1 MSCVFCKHS
10 KVALSRGSY
19 SVSDY
24 DEAKMVIK
32 NACIPS
38 IWRNGKKIQTYRNV
52 AKMLPWTHVSSL
64 FQQLLTFCYICS
76 PFLFKVSWP
85 FVFCFQ
91 MIHIFKH
98 MGLTICLIFL
108 VLTFWAHG
116 IFHFFELPMGWW
128 DT

>member
-38 IWRNGKKIQTYRNV
+38 IWRNGKKNFFFNLEDQVLN
-52 AKMLPWTHVSSL
+52 
-64 FQQLLTFCYICS
+64 LL
-76 PFLFKVSWP
+76 
-85 FVFCFQ
+85 
-91 MIHIFKH
+91 
-98 MGLTICLIFL
+98 
-108 VLTFWAHG
+108 
-116 IFHFFELPMGWW
+116 
-128 DT
+128 